1 MNVLGLPPRQFLE
14 LLRRE
19 DAPPVKTVGKARLVR
34 RDAMLVYIERLGAK
48 VRSDDPEQKSDGAD
62 AVLREIGCAPVRR

>member
-1 MNVLGLPPRQFLE
+1 
-14 LLRRE
+14 
-19 DAPPVKTVGKARLVR
+19 
-34 RDAMLVYIERLGAK
+34 MLVYIERLGAK